1 MQAPDKPTRLTPTS
15 FAVLSL
21 VEHVG
26 EATPYDLKQALER
39 SVENFWHVP
48 HTTFYAEADRLASGG
63 YLSLRQESAGRRRK
77 LYSLTDQGAA
87 ALREWARS
95 PNTPPPQLRDEG
107 VLKIF
112 AGADPVPIFAARRDW
127 HLAKI
132 DELRGYLDKL
142 SEEQD
147 AAVRASRATLMA
159 GLTYHRMTLE
169 AIDKLLSEAQGAG
182 QRRR

>member
-1 MQAPDKPTRLTPTS
+1 MPAKPIRLTSTS

-21 VEHVG
+21 VDHVG

-48 HTTFYAEADRLASGG
+48 HTTFYAEADRLAGGG
-63 YLSLRQESAGRRRK
+63 YLSLRQEPAGRRRK
-77 LYSLTDQGAA
+77 LYSLTAQGKA
-87 ALREWARS
+87 ALQEWAHS
-95 PNTPPPQLRDEG
+95 PDTAPPQLRDEG

-112 AGADPVPIFAARRDW
+112 AGADPATVFAARRDW

-132 DELRGYLDKL
+132 EELQSYLDML
-142 SEEQD
+142 CDEHD
-147 AAVRASRATLMA
+147 AGAQASQATLMA
-159 GLTYHRMTLE
+159 GLAYHRMTLE
-169 AIDKLLSEAQGAG
+169 GIDRFLADVQGAN